1 MTNRITK
8 RQMKEDTFIA
18 TMIRAWEY
26 VREHERAFFAGLIVL
41 VLIAALAGW
50 SAYARREA
58 RAKASSRFADAL
70 ASYRSGDLKTAEEL
84 FGIVVK
90 QHRGLQE
97 GAFSQYFLGKCALD
111 EGRNS
116 DAVTAFDEYLKR
128 AGRHPFFHDAAME
141 GKAVALE
148 NDRQYQAAAEVYVEL
163 AKTARTNAFM
173 ETTYLRRAAENFR
186 SANATE
192 RAIEILSALLDK
204 TKGTERRD
212 IEVEIEMLRG

>member
-1 MTNRITK
+1 
-8 RQMKEDTFIA
+8 MKEDTFIA

-26 VREHERAFFAGLIVL
+26 VRDHERVFFAGLV
-41 VLIAALAGW
+41 VVVVIAALTGW
-50 SAYARREA
+50 TAYAKREA

-70 ASYRSGDLKTAEEL
+70 ASYRGGDLKTAEEL

-111 EGRNS
+111 EGRNE
-116 DAVTAFDEYLKR
+116 DAVKAFDEYLKR
-128 AGRHPFFHDAAME
+128 AGRHPFFRDAAME

-148 NDRQYQAAAEVYVEL
+148 NDRRYQDAAEVYLEL
-163 AKTARTNAFM
+163 AKTAKTNSFM

-186 SANATE
+186 GANATE
-192 RAIEILSALLDK
+192 RAIEVLSTLLDK
-204 TKGTERRD
+204 SKGTERRD
-212 IEVEIEMLRG
+212 IEIELEILRG